1 MELTRKLLEDKLT
14 YVREQGAKA
23 AAMVQ
28 QTVGAELML
37 RELLQEVLLR
47 EAVADAE
54 DDELRGAIE
63 AANEDEKVDEM
74 NGLGWNRSWLT

>member
-1 MELTRKLLEDKLT
+1 MELTRKLLEDKIT

-23 AAMVQ
+23 AVMVQ
-28 QTVGAELML
+28 QTVGAELVL

-54 DDELRGAIE
+54 DDELREAIE
-63 AANEDEKVDEM
+63 ATKTDVMSAAKQPR
-74 NGLGWNRSWLT
+74 RSKR